1 MTTATL
7 YDLTGRAASLSN
19 RIEVIAAD
27 LSDPEADVT
36 AIHAK
41 LEELITAEANNRDA
55 LNAKADAWCWVITNM
70 RDRAQARKIKAK
82 QLQELA
88 KADELQA
95 DALLDR
101 LVGALSRIDPTS
113 TRFDFG
119 VNALCSRAS
128 TKVKIEDDIEPE
140 DLPEEYQRIVTEISF
155 NKEAMLRQLKA
166 GKTIKGV
173 ELVKGRTWRIA

>member
-1 MTTATL
+1 
-7 YDLTGRAASLSN
+7 
-19 RIEVIAAD
+19 
-27 LSDPEADVT
+27 
-36 AIHAK
+36 
-41 LEELITAEANNRDA
+41 
-55 LNAKADAWCWVITNM
+55 
-70 RDRAQARKIKAK
+70 
-82 QLQELA
+82 LQELA

-113 TRFDFG
+113 TKFDFG
-119 VNALCSRAS
+119 VNALRSRAS

-140 DLPEEYQRIVTEISF
+140 DLPEEYQKSVTEISF